1 MTTRVSD
8 FHKVVVTSY
17 KTAFLKSK
25 SRVITCRNYILL
37 NNNKFKSDLKNYF
50 RVRKFH
56 LIWRLKKSFFMFY
69 RDMSQLNR
77 FKTQLNTIKQ
87 QIMHHM

>member
-50 RVRKFH
+50 RVRKVSSYLAFEEIFLH
-56 LIWRLKKSFFMFY
+56 VLQRHVP
-69 RDMSQLNR
+69 
-77 FKTQLNTIKQ
+77 IKQ
-87 QIMHHM
+87 V